1 MAIEI
6 HTESGR
12 CTPRVICEVCAEPIG
27 DATKGNVIWY
37 RDLYRELYFT
47 HKRCSRDYKVADGYM
62 WQPLDV
68 FLLSR
73 DARIVAIKGY
83 PIIGKTAAVACAQ
96 NWRNGNEIVNGPY
109 GTQCKADNKFNNS
122 PGHPRGR
129 SNYTGVNNESHT
141 ANFSNDKSK
150 HPG

>member
-6 HTESGR
+6 HKESGR
-12 CTPRVICEVCAEPIG
+12 CTPRDICEVCAEPIG
-27 DATKGNVIWY
+27 DAKKGNVIWY

-83 PIIGKTAAVACAQ
+83 PLSARPPLLLAL
-96 NWRNGNEIVNGPY
+96 R
-109 GTQCKADNKFNNS
+109 
-122 PGHPRGR
+122 
-129 SNYTGVNNESHT
+129 TGVT
-141 ANFSNDKSK
+141 ATRLSMVR
-150 HPG
+150 